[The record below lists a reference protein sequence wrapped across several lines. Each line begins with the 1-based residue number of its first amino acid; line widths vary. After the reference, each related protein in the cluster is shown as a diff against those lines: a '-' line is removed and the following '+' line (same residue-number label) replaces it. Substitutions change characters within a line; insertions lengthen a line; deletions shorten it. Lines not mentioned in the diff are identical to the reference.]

1 MGRVWEGRTPQAQA
15 RTEPVWVLVASHL
28 SLPCM
33 FVKDLNTTCTPESKI
48 RDPEG
53 GRRRVAYSQV
63 QLLLPSKK
71 WIRRFAVRARVC
83 VCVCVCVCVA
93 CNTIKRRFLAHYPI
107 SLHNSTVKLRV
118 LCLIHRWVKWDS
130 GGKEAFSFF
139 QGNRELRLLWV
150 SQFSWIWPNVLGGFF
165 VFLGIIIP
173 AVSLQPM
180 VAQVGPC
187 SIRGKKEI
195 DEHIIIY
202 TKIVLIDI

>member
-1 MGRVWEGRTPQAQA
+1 MGGGGWRIHRSSCCFP
-15 RTEPVWVLVASHL
+15 
-28 SLPCM
+28 
-33 FVKDLNTTCTPESKI
+33 TT
-48 RDPEG
+48 
-53 GRRRVAYSQV
+53 
-63 QLLLPSKK
+63 K
-71 WIRRFAVRARVC
+71 WIRRFAVR
-83 VCVCVCVCVA
+83 VCVCVCVA

-202 TKIVLIDI
+202 TKIVFNRHLDLFTLWLILVTSAI